1 MSLFPLIQPQVEA
14 QADTRPIYR
23 EVAWDYKNNMPVW
36 RGGSPYIVIGA
47 DAVLSWI
54 YRALQVVRYRHEIY
68 TWNYGNECEA
78 LIGTAYTDDLKQAEA
93 ARYVRECLLVN
104 PYIEAVNNVA
114 VSFNGET
121 LGISC
126 TAMTVYGEV
135 SVNV

>member
-14 QADTRPIYR
+14 QADTL
-23 EVAWDYKNNMPVW
+23 PVW
-36 RGGSPYIVIGA
+36 RGGSPHIVMGA

-68 TWNYGNECEA
+68 TWSYGNECET

-93 ARYVRECLLVN
+93 ARYVCECLLVN
-104 PYIEAVNNVA
+104 PYIEAVSDVV
-114 VSFNGET
+114 VSFNGEV
-121 LGISC
+121 LVISC